1 MAVTRLSNFDRTVQT
16 IADRNAITSP
26 VNGMVVTVVDAI
38 ADLNVG
44 AGTASYRW
52 NDKLGTWMLTFKDTY
67 QSMSFDTEE
76 LTIANGSV
84 LPSHFPTDNHIWD
97 IQVLDGDAAIA
108 FPRIQDLT
116 ISTAGISG
124 LDAYNGYKLRF
135 SYGYGTISQQLNSVL
150 ATKADVSYVDKTV
163 ATKATTSY
171 VDTAVATKA
180 DASYVDTAIA
190 TKADVSYVD
199 AVAATKADIHAAS
212 VLPDMSSSAGMFL
225 TTDGVKAIWVSAA
238 DILAG
243 LPTV

>member
-1 MAVTRLSNFDRTVQT
+1 
-16 IADRNAITSP
+16 
-26 VNGMVVTVVDAI
+26 MVVTVVDAI

-180 DASYVDTAIA
+180 DASYVDTAVATKADASYVDTAIA